1 MEMHGIQQMLAL
13 FFNTPSASSGEISL
27 SRYKTLIN
35 APLHDI
41 SNPIKNIQEE
51 LPHDVLKEKNVC
63 QKYYCPI
70 IP

>member
-1 MEMHGIQQMLAL
+1 MEMHGIQRMPAL
-13 FFNTPSASSGEISL
+13 FFNTPSASSGEINL

-35 APLHDI
+35 VPLHDI
-41 SNPIKNIQEE
+41 SNSIKNIQEE
-51 LPHDVLKEKNVC
+51 LPHDVLQEKNAC